1 MAPVAVKK
9 ATEKHHVIPQP
20 EPGLTAEK
28 VIARAIALRP
38 MVEAQADEAEALGG
52 YTEALHRA
60 FIDAGFYRM
69 TTPKM
74 FGGYEFDLATYF
86 KVIIEIGRG
95 DPGTAWC
102 LALGASHGWMVASHW
117 SEEGQ
122 RLLFG
127 EDGHLVCPARAL
139 DPRSRCQPAQGGGF
153 RVSGQWN
160 YCSGST
166 YSTHFIGLARSFD
179 AHGNEGPP
187 VWAVVPRS
195 QYQILDDWGGDKIMG
210 MRSSGSNSIRVEN
223 AVVPESFVVQS
234 RNMFY
239 LPEGDRDG
247 TPGTRL
253 HGNPMYLGQ
262 LMGPF
267 HCSLTA
273 PVIGAALAAADE
285 FEKYAIKMKTYE
297 DATLLRA
304 DSDRYQRK
312 LGQALAMAD
321 AAEMI
326 LIGMLRRHK
335 ERGERWAGGGGP
347 LTLKEGIGEW
357 ALIQQAGKL
366 AAEAV
371 DLMFRTGGSF
381 LTKKGNRL
389 QRCFNDAQMYRG
401 HMSAQYEEFAG
412 YLGRIQL
419 GRKAGLMGL

>member
-1 MAPVAVKK
+1 MSHAIPV
-9 ATEKHHVIPQP
+9 P
-20 EPGLTAEK
+20 EPGLTPEQM
-28 VIARAIALRP
+28 IARATALRP
-38 MVEAQADEAEALGG
+38 MVMEQAVEAETLGG
-52 YTEALHRA
+52 YTEALHRE
-60 FIDAGFYRM
+60 FIKAGFYRI

-117 SEEGQ
+117 PEEAQ
-122 RLLFG
+122 RTLFG
-127 EDGHLVCPARAL
+127 EDGYFICPARAL
-139 DPRSRCQPAQGGGF
+139 DPNSRCEPAPGGW
-153 RVSGQWN
+153 RVSGTWN

-166 YSTHFIGLARSFD
+166 HSTHFIGLSRSFD
-179 AHGNEGPP
+179 AAGQEQPP
-187 VWAVVPRS
+187 VWVAIPRA
-195 QYQILDDWGGDKIMG
+195 QYRILPDWGGDKIMG
-210 MRSSGSNSIRVEN
+210 MRSSGSNSIEVKD
-223 AVVPESFVVQS
+223 AVVPANFVVRS
-234 RNMFY
+234 PTMFF
-239 LPEGDRDG
+239 LPEGDREG

-253 HGNPMYLGQ
+253 HGNPLYLGQ

-273 PVIGAALAAADE
+273 PVIGAAWAACDE
-285 FEKYAIKMKTYE
+285 FEKYALRMKTYE
-297 DATLLRA
+297 DPTLLRA

-312 LGQALAMAD
+312 LGEAMAMTD

-326 LIGMLRRHK
+326 MMGMLRRHR
-335 ERGERWAGGGGP
+335 ERGERWASGGAP
-347 LTLKEGIGEW
+347 LSVQEGIGEW

-371 DLMFRTGGSF
+371 DLLFRTGGSF

-389 QRCFNDAQMYRG
+389 QRCFNDVQMYRG
-401 HMSAQYEEFAG
+401 HMSSQYEEFAG
-412 YLGRIQL
+412 YLGRMQL

>member
-1 MAPVAVKK
+1 MPDT
-9 ATEKHHVIPQP
+9 ATKHTPPIPQP
-20 EPGLTAEK
+20 EPGLTSEE

-38 MVEAQADEAEALGG
+38 KVLAQADEAEALGG
-52 YTEALHRA
+52 YTDELHRE
-60 FIDAGFYRM
+60 FIKAGFYRM

-74 FGGYEFDLATYF
+74 FGGYEFPLETYF
-86 KVIIEIGRG
+86 KVIVEISHG
-95 DPGTAWC
+95 DPGTGWN

-127 EDGHLVCPARAL
+127 KDGHFVCPARAL
-139 DPRSRCQPAQGGGF
+139 DPNSRVEPAPGGGY
-153 RVSGQWN
+153 RLSGQWN

-166 YSTHFIGLARSFD
+166 HSTHFIGLARSFD
-179 AHGNEGPP
+179 AKGNEGPP
-187 VWAVVPRS
+187 VWAAVERS
-195 QYQILDDWGGDKIMG
+195 QYKILDDWGGDKVMG

-223 AVVPESFVVQS
+223 ALIPDCFVVRS
-234 RNMFY
+234 PTMFF
-239 LPEGDRDG
+239 LPEGDRNG

-285 FEKYAIKMKTYE
+285 FEKYALRMKTYE
-297 DATLLRA
+297 DPTLLRA

-312 LGQALAMAD
+312 LGEAMAMAD

-326 LIGMLRRHK
+326 LLGMLRRHR
-335 ERGERWAGGGGP
+335 ERGERWANGGAALSP
-347 LTLKEGIGEW
+347 QEGIGEW
-357 ALIQQAGKL
+357 ALIQRAGKL

-371 DLMFRTGGSF
+371 DLMFRSGGSF

-401 HMSAQYEEFAG
+401 HMSSQYEEFAG
-412 YLGRIQL
+412 YLGRMQL

>member
-1 MAPVAVKK
+1 MPPLNEPHADRRSA
-9 ATEKHHVIPQP
+9 IPQP
-20 EPGLTAEK
+20 EPGLTSDEI
-28 VIARAIALRP
+28 IARAVALRP
-38 MVEAQADEAEALGG
+38 MVMAQADEAEQLGG
-52 YTEALHRA
+52 YTAALHA
-60 FIDAGFYRM
+60 EFKKAGFYRI
-69 TTPKM
+69 TTPTM
-74 FGGYEFDLATYF
+74 FGGYEFPLATYF

-117 SEEGQ
+117 PEEAQ

-127 EDGHLVCPARAL
+127 KDGHFVCPARAL
-139 DPRSRCQPAQGGGF
+139 DPNSRVEPAPGGGM

-166 YSTHFIGLARSFD
+166 HSTHFIGLARSFD
-179 AHGNEGPP
+179 ADGKEGPP
-187 VWAVVPRS
+187 VWAAVPRA
-195 QYQILDDWGGDKIMG
+195 QYTILDDWGGDKIMG
-210 MRSSGSNSIRVEN
+210 MRASGSNSIRVEN
-223 AVVPESFVVQS
+223 AVVPECFVVRS
-234 RNMFY
+234 PTMFF
-239 LPEGDRDG
+239 LPAGDREG

-253 HGNPMYLGQ
+253 HGNPLYLGQ

-285 FEKYAIKMKTYE
+285 FENYARRMKTYE
-297 DATLLRA
+297 DPTLLRA

-326 LIGMLRRHK
+326 LMGMLRRHA
-335 ERGERWAGGGGP
+335 ERGERWAAGGSP
-347 LTLKEGIGEW
+347 LTPQEGIGEW

-381 LTKKGNRL
+381 LSKKGNRL

-401 HMSAQYEEFAG
+401 HMSSQYEEFAG
-412 YLGRIQL
+412 YLGRMQL

>member
-1 MAPVAVKK
+1 MALSSTARK
-9 ATEKHHVIPQP
+9 AARAAIPQP
-20 EPGLTAEK
+20 EPGLTAAEA
-28 VIARAIALRP
+28 IARAVALRP
-38 MVEAQADEAEALGG
+38 MVQAQADAAEALGG
-52 YTEALHRA
+52 HTDALHRE
-60 FIDAGFYRM
+60 FVKAGFYRM

-74 FGGYEFDLATYF
+74 FGGYEFPLETYF
-86 KVIIEIGRG
+86 KVIVEIGRG
-95 DPGTAWC
+95 DPGTAWN

-117 SEEGQ
+117 PEEGQ

-127 EDGHLVCPARAL
+127 EDGYFVCPARAL
-139 DPRSRCQPAQGGGF
+139 DPNSRCEPAPGGGY

-160 YCSGST
+160 YCSGAT
-166 YSTHFIGLARSFD
+166 HSTHFIGLARSYD
-179 AHGNEGPP
+179 AKGNEGPP
-187 VWAVVPRS
+187 VWSAVDRA
-195 QYQILDDWGGDKIMG
+195 QYKILDDWGGDKVMG
-210 MRSSGSNSIRVEN
+210 MRSSGSNSIRIEN
-223 AVVPESFVVQS
+223 AVVPECFVVRS
-234 RNMFY
+234 PTMFF
-239 LPEGDRDG
+239 LPEGDREG

-253 HGNPMYLGQ
+253 HGNALYLGQ

-273 PVIGAALAAADE
+273 PVIGAAYAAADE
-285 FEKYAIKMKTYE
+285 FEKYALRMKTYE
-297 DATLLRA
+297 DPTLLRA

-321 AAEMI
+321 AAETI
-326 LIGMLRRHK
+326 LLGMLRRHR
-335 ERGERWAGGGGP
+335 ERGERWAAGGAP
-347 LTLKEGIGEW
+347 LTPQEGIGEW

-401 HMSAQYEEFAG
+401 HMSSQYEEFAG
-412 YLGRIQL
+412 YLGRMQL

>member
-1 MAPVAVKK
+1 MTLLNEAK
-9 ATEKHHVIPQP
+9 AKPRHFIPQP
-20 EPGLTAEK
+20 EPGLTPEEM
-28 VIARAIALRP
+28 VARAVALRP
-38 MVEAQADEAEALGG
+38 MVEAQADEAERLGG
-52 YTEALHRA
+52 YTDALHEEFRK
-60 FIDAGFYRM
+60 AGFYRI

-74 FGGYEFDLATYF
+74 FGGYEFPLATYF

-95 DPGTAWC
+95 DPGTAWN
-102 LALGASHGWMVASHW
+102 LALGASHGWMVAAHW
-117 SEEGQ
+117 PEEAQ
-122 RLLFG
+122 RELFG
-127 EDGHLVCPARAL
+127 ADGHFVCPARAL
-139 DPRSRCQPAQGGGF
+139 VPNSRVEPAPGGMM

-166 YSTHFIGLARSFD
+166 HSTHFIGLARSFD
-179 AHGNEGPP
+179 KGGNEGPP
-187 VWAVVPRS
+187 VWAPVPRKDCT
-195 QYQILDDWGGDKIMG
+195 ILDDWGGDQVMG

-223 AVVPESFVVQS
+223 ALIPESWVVRS
-234 RNMFY
+234 PTMFF
-239 LPEGDRDG
+239 LPEGDREG

-273 PVIGAALAAADE
+273 PVIGAARAAADE
-285 FEKYAIKMKTYE
+285 FERYALKMKTYE
-297 DATLLRA
+297 DPTLLRG

-335 ERGERWAGGGGP
+335 ERGERWAEGGAP
-347 LTLKEGIGEW
+347 LTPQEGVGEW

-366 AAEAV
+366 ATEAV

-381 LTKKGNRL
+381 LSKRGNRL

-401 HMSAQYEEFAG
+401 HMSSQYEEFAG
-412 YLGRIQL
+412 YLGRLQL